1 MRGEHIPETEEY
13 GISSFVYEAR
23 MTLSPREVLCFSSWN
38 GKIWKADSFE
48 RVFLVS
54 YTTAVCWAMESGRRN
69 SKTRFCRNVLESY
82 PKKDWPVDE
91 EYLSSIKESWVEPFG
106 EMRQELVFIGRLN
119 KKA

>member
-23 MTLSPREVLCFSSWN
+23 RPFHPVVLCFSSWN
-38 GKIWKADSFE
+38 GKIWKAYSFE

-54 YTTAVCWAMESGRRN
+54 YTTTVCWTMESGWRN

-82 PKKDWPVDE
+82 
-91 EYLSSIKESWVEPFG
+91 SKE
-106 EMRQELVFIGRLN
+106 RL
-119 KKA
+119 ASR